1 MLLAICKNSDNF
13 TKFTIYKWPDTGRNS
28 VALHYSRLAK
38 NILRN
43 YLGFFEVTFSV
54 YWPQTSSCCNSLVSS
69 IWNNQSQS
77 PIDLTEQNKDL
88 RLHFKRRGQHSVVC
102 CLCVQSILQFVI
114 QSNLNV
120 NTFKTFKVLQK
131 YEMNKL
137 DGFSQNTQNKKFN
150 CCFEFQ
156 NKRRIAPSQ
165 KTLRRCP
172 SSQLPLFPP
181 MFNFYAKCK
190 WRFNVIISC

>member
-1 MLLAICKNSDNF
+1 M
-13 TKFTIYKWPDTGRNS
+13 
-28 VALHYSRLAK
+28 
-38 NILRN
+38 
-43 YLGFFEVTFSV
+43 
-54 YWPQTSSCCNSLVSS
+54 
-69 IWNNQSQS
+69 
-77 PIDLTEQNKDL
+77 
-88 RLHFKRRGQHSVVC
+88 RGQHSVVC

-156 NKRRIAPSQ
+156 NKRRIAPSE
-165 KTLRRCP
+165 KTLRHCP
-172 SSQLPLFPP
+172 TSNFLYSLPCSIFMQNANDVLMSLFL
-181 MFNFYAKCK
+181 AKSLINIDC
-190 WRFNVIISC
+190 